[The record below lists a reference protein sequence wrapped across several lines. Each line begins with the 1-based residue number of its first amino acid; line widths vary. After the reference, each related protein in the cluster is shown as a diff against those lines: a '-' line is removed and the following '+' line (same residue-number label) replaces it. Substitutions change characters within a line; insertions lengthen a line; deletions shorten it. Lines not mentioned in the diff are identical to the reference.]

1 MAKATIGRRRKQLQR
16 APGRASTSDV
26 PWPSRRLQAAAI
38 FLTAVCLIGLLSA
51 EIGDTD
57 FWWHLK
63 TGQYIT
69 EHHALPVPDPFAY
82 TTSLAPA
89 SAAGQQ
95 VRHFNLTHEWLSQV
109 LMYGVFRLTGFAGIV
124 LGRAF
129 LLAAFCG
136 LAGFLAARLAASF
149 YAGIA
154 AACAAAS
161 VMVAFTADRPG
172 LVSFLGVAVV
182 VTLLE
187 LRRGWWAIPPLLLL
201 WANCHGGFIL
211 GWLVLLV
218 YAVASLPV
226 WPFRAKDGAS
236 PRLWLITVGA
246 IAISGLNPNGFGVV
260 STVLAYR
267 RSPLTADLI
276 EWHRPSLWGEPY
288 GFDLLLYAAALVLLL
303 SWRKVRPAHWMLFA
317 AFAAASL
324 MAFRNTPLI
333 GFLAPVLIAK
343 YFPFRLRAPR
353 VLAWALPVAALGF
366 AAAGFAPGRFL
377 ELRAA
382 AWNLPEGAA
391 NFLAEHRIAGPIFNT
406 YEQGGYL
413 IWRLWPGQRVFI
425 DGRALSEGVY
435 QDYNRIVYNAG
446 SYADQVVGP
455 RQELLDRYGVQAVV
469 MNTMDYVSG
478 TLYPLA
484 LALANPATTDWQL
497 VYDDLQAVVFVRYPP
512 ADVPV
517 LSNKLGRI
525 LRHMDRECTAD
536 IENSPDTP
544 LCARTLARYWLSNG
558 VTDEARGMLVLYL
571 AHAPRD
577 RQAEQMLRDLDAGK
591 AQPPG
596 RTEGR

>member
-1 MAKATIGRRRKQLQR
+1 MGLF
-16 APGRASTSDV
+16 STD
-26 PWPSRRLQAAAI
+26 
-38 FLTAVCLIGLLSA
+38 
-51 EIGDTD
+51 IGDTD

-63 TGQYIT
+63 TGQYIA
-69 EHHALPVPDPFAY
+69 ERHALPVPDPFAF

-89 SAAGQQ
+89 SLSEQQ

-109 LMYGVFRLTGFAGIV
+109 LMYAVFAAVGFPGIV

-136 LAGFLAARLAASF
+136 LAGFLAGRFSASF

-172 LVSFLGVAVV
+172 LVSFLGVAVF

-187 LRRGWWAIPPLLLL
+187 LRRGWWAIPALLLL

-211 GWLVLLV
+211 GWLVLLA
-218 YAVASLPV
+218 YAVESLPV
-226 WPFRAKDGAS
+226 WPFPGPAGESR
-236 PRLWLITVGA
+236 RLWLVTIFG
-246 IAISGLNPNGFGVV
+246 IAVSGLNPNGFGVV
-260 STVLAYR
+260 YTVLAYR

-303 SWRKVRPAHWMLFA
+303 SWRKVRPAHWILFA
-317 AFAAASL
+317 AFAVASL

-333 GFLAPVLIAK
+333 GLLAPVLITK
-343 YFPFRLRAPR
+343 YFPFRVRPPR
-353 VLAWALPVAALGF
+353 FLAWALPIVALGL
-366 AAAGFAPGRFL
+366 AAEGFANGRFL
-377 ELRAA
+377 QFRAA
-382 AWNLPEGAA
+382 EWNLPERAA
-391 NFLAEHRIAGPIFNT
+391 NFLAENRIAGPIFNT

-413 IWRLWPGQRVFI
+413 IWRLWPEQRVFI
-425 DGRALSEGVY
+425 DGRALSESVY
-435 QDYNRIVYNAG
+435 RNYNRIVYNAG
-446 SYADQVVGP
+446 SYADQVAGP
-455 RQELLDRYGVQAVV
+455 REELLNRYGVQAVV

-478 TLYPLA
+478 TLYPLT

-497 VYDDLQAVVFVRYPP
+497 VYDDSQAVVFLRHPP
-512 ADVPV
+512 AGVPV

-525 LRHMDRECTAD
+525 LRHMDRECAAD

-558 VTDEARGMLVLYL
+558 VKDEARSMLLLYL

-577 RQAEQMLRDLDAGK
+577 EQAEQMLRELDAGK
-591 AQPPG
+591 PQLDH
-596 RTEGR
+596 R

>member
-1 MAKATIGRRRKQLQR
+1 MARASTERRRKQSQR
-16 APGRASTSDV
+16 DPRRVSTTATV
-26 PWPSRRLQAAAI
+26 WPPRWLQAAAI
-38 FLTAVCLIGLLSA
+38 FLTAVCLMGLFSTD
-51 EIGDTD
+51 IGDTD

-63 TGQYIT
+63 TGQYIA
-69 EHHALPVPDPFAY
+69 ERHALPVPDPFAF

-89 SAAGQQ
+89 SLSEQQ

-109 LMYGVFRLTGFAGIV
+109 LMYAVFAAVGFPGIV
-124 LGRAF
+124 LGRAS

-136 LAGFLAARLAASF
+136 LAGFLAGRFSASF

-172 LVSFLGVAVV
+172 LVSFLGVAVF

-187 LRRGWWAIPPLLLL
+187 LRRGWWAIPALLLL

-211 GWLVLLV
+211 GWLVLLA
-218 YAVASLPV
+218 YAVESLPV
-226 WPFRAKDGAS
+226 WPFPGPAGESR
-236 PRLWLITVGA
+236 RLWLVTIFG
-246 IAISGLNPNGFGVV
+246 IAVSGLNPNGFGVV
-260 STVLAYR
+260 YTVLAYR

-303 SWRKVRPAHWMLFA
+303 SWRKVRPAHWILFA
-317 AFAAASL
+317 AFAVASL

-333 GFLAPVLIAK
+333 GLLAPVLITK
-343 YFPFRLRAPR
+343 YFPFRVRPPR
-353 VLAWALPVAALGF
+353 FLAWALPIVALGL
-366 AAAGFAPGRFL
+366 AAEGFANGRFL
-377 ELRAA
+377 QFRAA
-382 AWNLPEGAA
+382 EWNLPERAA
-391 NFLAEHRIAGPIFNT
+391 NFLAENRIAGPIFNT

-413 IWRLWPGQRVFI
+413 IWRLWPEQRVFI
-425 DGRALSEGVY
+425 DGRALSESVY
-435 QDYNRIVYNAG
+435 RNYNRIVYNAG
-446 SYADQVVGP
+446 SYADQVAGP
-455 RQELLDRYGVQAVV
+455 REELLNRYGVQAVV

-478 TLYPLA
+478 TLYPLT

-497 VYDDLQAVVFVRYPP
+497 VYDDSQAVVFLRHPP
-512 ADVPV
+512 AGVPV

-525 LRHMDRECTAD
+525 LRHMDRECAAD

-558 VTDEARGMLVLYL
+558 VKDEARSMLLLYL

-577 RQAEQMLRDLDAGK
+577 EQAEQMLRELDAGK
-591 AQPPG
+591 PQLDH
-596 RTEGR
+596 R